1 MSLFYISVPAKP
13 EVEEPTNKGDIC
25 KLHTKKE
32 PEQVTT
38 GDGCRSIYM
47 YNITSCKGNCDSSS
61 VATTGDRFY
70 DAKCSCCQPAIY
82 ETIDIPVKC
91 EGDVERMS
99 KFTTITKCKCDMFKC
114 QAMPSHER
122 QIQVNEE
129 GEIVDNSM
137 KKKRRRRALSR
148 LFALPP

>member
-1 MSLFYISVPAKP
+1 MHTRKTP
-13 EVEEPTNKGDIC
+13 EY
-25 KLHTKKE
+25 
-32 PEQVTT
+32 VTT
-38 GDGCRSIYM
+38 GDGCRSKYM

-61 VATTGDRFY
+61 VATTGDRLY
-70 DAKCSCCQPAIY
+70 DADCSCCQPAIY
-82 ETIDIPVKC
+82 ETIDIPVTCK
-91 EGDVERMS
+91 GVDQMS

-114 QAMPSHER
+114 QAMPSHEH

-129 GEIVDNSM
+129 GDIVDNSM